1 MKTINLIG
9 FLVLSIITQILLFPI
24 RLLKKIFK
32 MVIVIFKILEN
43 TTQHLIHEVE
53 KEVLKKH

>member
-1 MKTINLIG
+1 MKTINLIV
-9 FLVLSIITQILLFPI
+9 FLIVSIITQILLIPI
-24 RLLKKIFK
+24 RILKGVFK
-32 MVIVIFKILEN
+32 VVITIFKIFEN